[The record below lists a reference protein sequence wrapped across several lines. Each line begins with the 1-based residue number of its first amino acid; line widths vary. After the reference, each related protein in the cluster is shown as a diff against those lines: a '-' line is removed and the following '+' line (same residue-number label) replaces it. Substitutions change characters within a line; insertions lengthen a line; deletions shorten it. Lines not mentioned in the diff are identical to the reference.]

1 MRRFSFATQRQLGV
15 VAIICVLGAATTGCG
30 GTNTPANPGPSASD
44 ATPTTDPSGGGVG
57 GQAPNPT
64 PTNNNAGGGGSGG
77 GSGGQAS
84 DWPSPEDCVAYNP
97 NNLTKKYEAGIWTIN
112 DGNTQVMRLHGGPSE
127 NVGDKGLALAKRFKS
142 HCFIGRNN
150 QREEK
155 YSYIFDYWRNS
166 SGINTTIPDQEE
178 DCSQYERGNISVDEM
193 GDDAYRVKDHD
204 HVLHGFDTKT
214 DAEKGKVVLAKYN
227 QICFIGNSDDNDTQ
241 GQELVNYM
249 L

>member
-1 MRRFSFATQRQLGV
+1 MRRFSFATS
-15 VAIICVLGAATTGCG
+15 VAIICVLGAATGCG
-30 GTNTPANPGPSASD
+30 GTDNPANPGPSAS
-44 ATPTTDPSGGGVG
+44 TPTTDPSAGGVG
-57 GQAPNPT
+57 GQAPDPT
-64 PTNNNAGGGGSGG
+64 PTNNNGSGG

-84 DWPSPEDCVAYNP
+84 DWPTPEDCIAYNP

-112 DGNTQVMRLHGGPSE
+112 DGNTQVMRLHGGPGD
-127 NVGDKGLALAKRFKS
+127 NTGDKGLALARRFKS

-166 SGINTTIPDQEE
+166 SGINTTIPDQDE
-178 DCSQYERGNISVDEM
+178 DCSPYNRANISVDEM
-193 GDDAYRVKDHD
+193 GDNAYRVKDHD
-204 HVLHGFDTKT
+204 HVLHGFDTKS
-214 DAEKGKVVLAKYN
+214 DAEKGKLVLAKYN
-227 QICFIGNSDDNDTQ
+227 QICFIGNSDDSDTQ

>member
-1 MRRFSFATQRQLGV
+1 MRRFSIATS
-15 VAIICVLGAATTGCG
+15 VAIICVLGAATGCG
-30 GTNTPANPGPSASD
+30 GTNIPVAAGPSA
-44 ATPTTDPSGGGVG
+44 APTTAASAEGVG
-57 GQAPNPT
+57 GQATDPT
-64 PTNNNAGGGGSGG
+64 PTSNTGGGGGG
-77 GSGGQAS
+77 GGGGGTQTS
-84 DWPSPEDCVAYNP
+84 DWPTPEDCIVYNP
-97 NNLTKKYEAGIWTIN
+97 NSVTKQYEAGIWTIN
-112 DGNTQVMRLHGGPSE
+112 DGNIQVMRLHGGPSD

-150 QREEK
+150 HREEK

-166 SGINTTIPDQEE
+166 SGITTTIPDQED
-178 DCSQYERGNISVDEM
+178 DCSDYNRGNISVDEM

-214 DAEKGKVVLAKYN
+214 DANNGKLVLAKYD

-249 L
+249 R